1 MACRIH
7 ASIPCVPCVDVRM
20 VYCATM
26 AYFAT
31 IMLGVL
37 QGATE
42 FLPVSSTGHLILARA
57 LFGVSDAH
65 ALAFDALLHLA
76 TAAAVIVYFWRDLWA
91 LVQTFFRYVGRMP
104 VNPRDI
110 ALMWAIVAGT
120 IPAVAAGLMLEETME
135 TLFRSPLLVAGVLV
149 IGSGLFAIAEYQY
162 ARVQRTRAIG
172 MHRGLLIGC
181 FQALALIP
189 GMSRSGSTISGGM
202 LLGLSRSDATRF
214 AFLLAVPVILGAG
227 GKKVLEL
234 LTLDGDVA
242 WGAILLGAAVAFI
255 VGLCAIHFM
264 IRFVRSHTLWPFIWY
279 RVALAAVVA
288 LVVFAG

>member
-1 MACRIH
+1 
-7 ASIPCVPCVDVRM
+7 M